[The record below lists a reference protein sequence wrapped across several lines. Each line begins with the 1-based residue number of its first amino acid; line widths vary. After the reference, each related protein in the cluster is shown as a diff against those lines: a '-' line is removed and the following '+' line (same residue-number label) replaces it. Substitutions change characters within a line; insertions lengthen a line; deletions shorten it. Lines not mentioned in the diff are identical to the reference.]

1 MKKQARFN
9 YANAYN
15 AKEGLLQYRV
25 SPFLPGE
32 TFAQNLIPLSQW
44 CSTNFYS
51 IKQGYG
57 LIKKKQ
63 LLALK
68 MGGVWYVR
76 PNPYCSEYLLRN
88 EPD

>member
-1 MKKQARFN
+1 VRKQARFN

-15 AKEGLLQYRV
+15 SREGLLQYRI

-32 TFAQNLIPLSQW
+32 VVATNLIPLSQW
-44 CSTNFYS
+44 CEINFYS
-51 IKQGYG
+51 IKEGYG

-68 MGGVWYVR
+68 MGGKWYVR
-76 PNPYCSEYLLRN
+76 PNPYCTEFLLRD
-88 EPD
+88 EPN